1 MLKNSTRL
9 NHNKLYNCQQD
20 IHQKRRVRSV
30 VRISRRSAEPFME
43 TISHTVKSNLK
54 SSEMMDGNLTS
65 NQQINTQKIIE
76 MKIDWE
82 GYRDYLTNLN
92 KSKKEIQNKLG
103 YGKTYFYV

>member
-1 MLKNSTRL
+1 
-9 NHNKLYNCQQD
+9 
-20 IHQKRRVRSV
+20 
-30 VRISRRSAEPFME
+30 
-43 TISHTVKSNLK
+43 
-54 SSEMMDGNLTS
+54 MMDGNLTS

-103 YGKTYFYV
+103 YGKTYFFV